1 MLGRMLIASLPSN
14 SDASGTHIPRPDQ
27 DHMSSDTAKC
37 PLGGGRVENHSLL
50 YTVRNERIN
59 WLYGVGVCGEEQQS
73 WEEDGEGSSS

>member
-27 DHMSSDTAKC
+27 DHVFRHCQMS
-37 PLGGGRVENHSLL
+37 PGGGRVENHSLL
-50 YTVRNERIN
+50 YTVRIERIN